1 MTPAEVGET
10 IAPADTDA
18 VAAALRDARGPVAVR
33 GAGTKSTW
41 GGELSH
47 VDLVLETTRLSGV
60 VAHEPGDRVVTV
72 RAGTRLA
79 DLQALLGLAR
89 QRLAVESPLPDATI
103 GGVLASGEAGPL
115 RLRYGTGR
123 DLLIGVRFVL
133 GDGVVARSGGRVVKN
148 VAGYDLGRLL
158 CGSFGT
164 VGVITEAT
172 FRLHPL
178 PAASAWVSFPWG
190 NGPSSPSGVQG
201 AANASLPVALPE
213 VVAAVRAPSIDP
225 SAIEL
230 TLSGDDAE
238 IAVLIEGSAAGVAA
252 RAEVLRRALG
262 VPDAVVT
269 DTPPPWWGR
278 YPFGAR
284 EIGLRLAVAVSSVPA
299 AIAVLLD
306 RLGGRVTIRGSVG
319 TGVLHAGVPVAVP
332 ADDLGAALRG
342 VRALLPASGGGCV
355 VLTAPASAKEGLD
368 LWGPVPGIGLMRR
381 IKAQFDPAG
390 RFAPGRFVG
399 GI

>member
-1 MTPAEVGET
+1 
-10 IAPADTDA
+10 
-18 VAAALRDARGPVAVR
+18 
-33 GAGTKSTW
+33 
-41 GGELSH
+41 
-47 VDLVLETTRLSGV
+47 
-60 VAHEPGDRVVTV
+60 
-72 RAGTRLA
+72 
-79 DLQALLGLAR
+79 
-89 QRLAVESPLPDATI
+89 
-103 GGVLASGEAGPL
+103 
-115 RLRYGTGR
+115 
-123 DLLIGVRFVL
+123 
-133 GDGVVARSGGRVVKN
+133 
-148 VAGYDLGRLL
+148 
-158 CGSFGT
+158 
-164 VGVITEAT
+164 
-172 FRLHPL
+172 
-178 PAASAWVSFPWG
+178 
-190 NGPSSPSGVQG
+190 
-201 AANASLPVALPE
+201 
-213 VVAAVRAPSIDP
+213 VAAVRAPSIDP

-238 IAVLIEGSAAGVAA
+238 IAVLVEGSAAGVAA
-252 RAEVLRRALG
+252 RAEALRRALG

-269 DTPPPWWGR
+269 DTPPPWWGT
-278 YPFGAR
+278 YPFAAR

-319 TGVLHAGVPVAVP
+319 TGVLHAGVPVTVP

-355 VLTAPASAKEGLD
+355 VLTAPASVKEGLD